1 MVLEERAVEPGTLR
15 RVAISPDAPRD
26 DLVAAICGA
35 ALRAKSDVTLAWGIA
50 VPGPFD
56 YAGGVARFRG
66 VHKLDALYGTDL
78 RAELAAALGLAEPS
92 SVRFVNDA
100 SAFLLGEWWAGAV
113 AGLAVAIGVTCGSG
127 LGSAFLR
134 DGELIDSGP
143 GVPPEARLDL
153 LQYRGTPVEDVVS
166 ARGLV
171 AAYREGG
178 GSAVDGADVA
188 RRGRD
193 DDAAVVDGAA
203 IARRARDGDA
213 AAVAALRGFGE
224 ALGEVLAPWVAA
236 FAPRGL
242 VVGGSI
248 AASFDLFGPAMRRA
262 CPPLEGLDFIGP
274 AAHLEEAPLLGAAYH
289 AARPAIA

>member
-1 MVLEERAVEPGTLR
+1 MSSARVLMEERAVEPGTLR
-15 RVAISPDAPRD
+15 RVAISPHAPRD
-26 DLVAAICGA
+26 ALIAAIRGA
-35 ALRAKSDVTLAWGIA
+35 ALRAKSDAAFAWGVA

-56 YAGGVARFRG
+56 YARGVARLRG

-78 RAELAAALGLAEPS
+78 RAELAAALGLAEPAN
-92 SVRFVNDA
+92 VRFVNDA
-100 SAFLLGEWWAGAV
+100 AAFLLGEWWAGAV
-113 AGLAVAIGVTCGSG
+113 AGLDAAIGVTCGSG

-134 DGELIDSGP
+134 DGELVESGP

-153 LQYRGTPVEDVVS
+153 LRYRGAPVEDVVS

-171 AAYREGG
+171 AAHRAGG
-178 GSAVDGADVA
+178 GAAMDGAGV
-188 RRGRD
+188 
-193 DDAAVVDGAA
+193 
-203 IARRARDGDA
+203 ARRARDGDNA
-213 AAVAALRGFGE
+213 AMAVFRGFGE

-248 AASFDLFGPAMRRA
+248 AASFDLFGPALRRA
-262 CPPLEGLDFIGP
+262 CPPLEGLDFVGP

-289 AARPAIA
+289 AARRAIE